1 MFARS
6 AAPSPSVPPLPLE
19 LWQHIASWHG
29 SGARRLRLVFRID
42 RKLAAVAFVQRFWR
56 LALAAGRLPL
66 FEPVIGGTNGTN
78 DPDLGINLMA
88 HLSARQRAVALS
100 GASMGFRFSAANAF
114 TKLQAGPA
122 EFLLMI
128 VLRAGSQWDD
138 NTDYTPQ
145 LYRDHFHV
153 RVAAFEPGE
162 EALPLHAALVEDD
175 EEEVPYQGG
184 TEEQLDLNEE
194 YREEEHTS
202 TSAVVTSEH
211 SGFDKAFREALERE
225 AAELDA
231 PAYGYATERD
241 CLRRQGIVPDD
252 RPLMLKTWL
261 RIRVLTEGGERVA
274 YFDCEDEPMG
284 RFELPGASEKA
295 RFRLIVSTSY
305 SGMYARLLS
314 QAQLEEIFNIT

>member
-6 AAPSPSVPPLPLE
+6 AAPSPTVPPLPLE

-29 SGARRLRLVFRID
+29 SGARRLRVVFRID

-66 FEPVIGGTNGTN
+66 FEPVIGGVHGSNSGQRTV
-78 DPDLGINLMA
+78 A
-88 HLSARQRAVALS
+88 HVSARQRTFALS
-100 GASMGFRFSAANAF
+100 GSCMGFRFSAANAF

-138 NTDYTPQ
+138 NISSDGKRR

-153 RVAAFEPGE
+153 RVAAFEPGD
-162 EALPLHAALVEDD
+162 EALPLHVALVEDD
-175 EEEVPYQGG
+175 DEEVPYQVG
-184 TEEQLDLNEE
+184 TEEQLDLNEV
-194 YREEEHTS
+194 YREAEHTS
-202 TSAVVTSEH
+202 TSAVVTSGH
-211 SGFDKAFREALERE
+211 SGFGEAFKEARKRE

-231 PAYGYATERD
+231 PEYGYATERD
-241 CLRRQGIVPDD
+241 YLRCHGHIDDD
-252 RPLMLKTWL
+252 RPMMLKTWL

-284 RFELPGASEKA
+284 RFELPGASEQA